1 MEQPD
6 AYTLARWHVKPGKE
20 DQFVTE
26 WERLASVFSALPAPP
41 LWGTLIRSE
50 TDPSLFFSFGPWRR
64 GEDIGAMRANP
75 SAQEGLRALG
85 SLCIEAAPG
94 AYRLVKHI
102 RL

>member
-41 LWGTLIRSE
+41 LWNDNWAG
-50 TDPSLFFSFGPWRR
+50 FST
-64 GEDIGAMRANP
+64 N
-75 SAQEGLRALG
+75 
-85 SLCIEAAPG
+85 C
-94 AYRLVKHI
+94 
-102 RL
+102 